1 MGLFGNIAAVVA
13 APFVLT
19 TVVMGAAPMVVL
31 GLPAMATVVAISEIE
46 DSLVK

>member
-19 TVVMGAAPMVVL
+19 TAVMGAAPLVVL
-31 GLPAMATVVAISEIE
+31 GLPAVATVVAISEIE
-46 DSLVK
+46 DSL